1 MTPRAGP
8 ALRLRWR
15 VEAAASWLWLA
26 ALGQLSPEAASN
38 LGGWL
43 GRRLGPL
50 LPAQRVA
57 RQNLALAL
65 PELDRVGQD
74 RVLRGMWDNLG
85 RIAGE
90 YPHLAAIVDP
100 DAGRLEFVGR
110 ERVRDMETGRSGG
123 IAWSGHL
130 ANFEV
135 MAVAAAQ
142 MAGNGCATVVRSPNN
157 PYAAA
162 QLERRRA
169 VAGGVRVPKGRD
181 AGRLLLKTLRAR
193 GVVAILLDQ
202 RLSDGIPAPFFGRE
216 AMTPPAA
223 AMMAIRLQVPLV
235 PVRLERLG
243 PARFRMTFEPPMA
256 LPSDG
261 GMHDRILALTTA
273 CNRRLESWVRAKP
286 EDWLWAHRRWKRK
299 APRPRRLKRG
309 RDSADT

>member
-1 MTPRAGP
+1 MTRSAS
-8 ALRLRWR
+8 ALQRLQWR
-15 VEAAASWLWLA
+15 LEAAAAWLWFA
-26 ALGQLSPEAASN
+26 GLGRLRPEPASN

-50 LPAQRVA
+50 LPAHRVA
-57 RQNLALAL
+57 RRNLELAL
-65 PELDRVGQD
+65 PELDRAGQE

-85 RIAGE
+85 RTAAE

-100 DAGRLEFVGR
+100 DSGRLEFDGR
-110 ERVRDMETGRSGG
+110 EHIRDMESGRAGG

-142 MAGNGCATVVRSPNN
+142 LAANGCATVVRVPNN
-157 PYAAA
+157 PYVAA

-181 AGRLLLKTLRAR
+181 AGRLMLKTLRAR

-202 RLSDGIPAPFFGRE
+202 RMSDGIPAPLFGRE

-223 AMMAIRLQVPLV
+223 AMMAIRLNVPLI

-243 PARFRMTFEPPMA
+243 PARFRMSCAPPM
-256 LPSDG
+256 PIPTEG
-261 GMHDRILALTTA
+261 RMHDRILALTTA
-273 CNRRLESWVRAKP
+273 CNERLETWIRAKP
-286 EDWLWAHRRWKRK
+286 EDWLWAHRRW
-299 APRPRRLKRG
+299 RRDLY
-309 RDSADT
+309 RDRD